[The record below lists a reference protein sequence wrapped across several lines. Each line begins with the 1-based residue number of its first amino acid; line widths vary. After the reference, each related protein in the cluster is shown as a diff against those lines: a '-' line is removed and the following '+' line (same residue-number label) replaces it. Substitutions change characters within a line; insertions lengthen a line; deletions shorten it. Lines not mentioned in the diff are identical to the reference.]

1 MRRSTDSNSVL
12 RKLFGKS
19 EFYLL
24 LVIIVVSLFFTVLKP
39 SFLTFTNL
47 YGMVES
53 NSFLAIMAAGVLV
66 VLISGGIDISFTAIA
81 TVAQYVMATIVI
93 HWGGNMFLAFA
104 IGAVVGIALGF
115 VNALLIY
122 FLKTP
127 PIIVT
132 IATMNLFYGLLIF
145 ISGGTWIYGF
155 PMWFME
161 RNLVRFGDNPG
172 ITIPIL
178 VLVLSFILTWLILK
192 YTALGRNIYA
202 VGGNQEAAR
211 RVGISVLKTQLF
223 VYCYMGFLA
232 GIAST
237 VQANMMLTVA
247 PNALMGRELEVLA
260 AVVLGG
266 ASLAGGTGSILGTVL
281 GFGLIVIVQNGLTLL
296 GISSYWHKVFIGA
309 IIVVSVGITAYQRK
323 VRERKGAIINV
334 EE

>member
-1 MRRSTDSNSVL
+1 MRRSTDSNSGL
-12 RKLFGKS
+12 RKVFGKS

-81 TVAQYVMATIVI
+81 TVAQYIMATIVI
-93 HWGGNMFLAFA
+93 NWGGNMFLAFA
-104 IGAVVGIALGF
+104 IGGVVGIALGL

-161 RNLVRFGDNPG
+161 RNLVRFGDSPG

-309 IIVVSVGITAYQRK
+309 IIIVSVGITAYQRK

-334 EE
+334 ED

>member
-1 MRRSTDSNSVL
+1 MKRSTDSNSRL
-12 RKLFGKS
+12 RKVFGKS

-24 LVIIVVSLFFTVLKP
+24 LVIIVVSLFFTILKP
-39 SFLTFTNL
+39 SFLAFTNL

-66 VLISGGIDISFTAIA
+66 VLISGGIDISFTATA

-93 HWGGNMFLAFA
+93 HCGGNMFLAFA
-104 IGAVVGIALGF
+104 IGALVGIALGL

-334 EE
+334 EN

>member
-1 MRRSTDSNSVL
+1 MKRSTDSNSRL
-12 RKLFGKS
+12 RKVFGKS

-24 LVIIVVSLFFTVLKP
+24 LVIIVVSLFFTILKP
-39 SFLTFTNL
+39 SFLAFTNL

-66 VLISGGIDISFTAIA
+66 VLISGGIDISFTATA

-93 HWGGNMFLAFA
+93 HCGGNMFLAFA
-104 IGAVVGIALGF
+104 IGALVGIALGL

-334 EE
+334 ED